1 MKIHRISIK
10 NFAGVRALELSP
22 RAGLLI
28 CGPNGAGKSSVLDGV
43 RAALTGDMARVK
55 LKKEWREMISHGE
68 RVGTVIV
75 EHDGGRAAVTLQ
87 TGKHET
93 DGSLPL
99 ELPVLLDAN
108 RFARMNELERRAFI
122 FALMDLKATPA
133 AVVERMVKNYG
144 ADPALCE
151 KIKPLLNSGFDAALA
166 HAKEETSQARG
177 AWRAIAGEAYGTEK
191 AKGWTPVP
199 VESPSPE
206 EVAALGA
213 VVIDADDAVHRLAGE
228 IGALEERTRQYEAQV
243 ERIKKLNQE
252 AEELPHARTRL
263 ERAQGEL
270 EIWSKRLEE
279 LPPEPGAV
287 DLRPPMACPD
297 CGSMLTLRD
306 GGLHPHS
313 TAKADDAETAT
324 KRQQWKKCVELQKST
339 IANAERAI
347 LAAER
352 AKVDLA
358 DLARV
363 EPASGE
369 AIQAKREAMNEARAA
384 ARKAREALER
394 AKAQQVNAE
403 NVAGLAPRA
412 AEQHA
417 LAQQWEIVAQAL
429 APDGVRT
436 AIVAEALGPLNAA
449 IARHAQAACW
459 PVPQIGADMEI
470 RVGANSLRYS
480 LLSESERWRVD
491 ALITASIAELS
502 GVGLFALD
510 RMDVLDLPAR
520 SELLFWLSDML
531 VEQRIQQVIVA
542 GTLKSK
548 PAELPEG
555 FEAAW
560 IEREPDMADQAK
572 EAE

>member
-28 CGPNGAGKSSVLDGV
+28 CGPNGAGKSSILDGL
-43 RAALTGDMARVK
+43 RAALTGDVARVK

-68 RVGTVIV
+68 KIGTVIV
-75 EHDGGRAAVTLQ
+75 DHDGGRSAVTLQ

-108 RFARMNELERRAFI
+108 RFARMSDLERRAFI
-122 FALMDLKATPA
+122 FALMELKATPTA
-133 AVVERMVKNYG
+133 IVDRMVKNHG
-144 ADPALCE
+144 ADPALC
-151 KIKPLLNSGFDAALA
+151 KQVQPLLNSGFDAALA
-166 HAKEETSQARG
+166 HAKEEVSQARG

-191 AKGWTPVP
+191 AKGWAPAP

-206 EVAALGA
+206 EIAALGV
-213 VVIDADDAVHRLAGE
+213 VVIDADEAAQRLAGE
-228 IGALEERTRQYEAQV
+228 IGALEERTRQYEAQI

-297 CGSMLTLRD
+297 CGSLLTLRD
-306 GGLHPHS
+306 GGLHQHS
-313 TAKADDAETAT
+313 PAKADDDETAT
-324 KRQQWKKCVELQKST
+324 KRQQWKKCIDLQKST

-352 AKVDLA
+352 AKVELTDLV
-358 DLARV
+358 RV

-369 AIQAKREAMNEARAA
+369 AIQAQREAMNEARAT

-394 AKAQQVNAE
+394 AKAQRVNAE

-412 AEQHA
+412 AEQHE
-417 LAQQWEIVAQAL
+417 LAQRWETIAQAL

-436 AIVAEALGPLNAA
+436 AIVAEALDPLNAA
-449 IARHAQAACW
+449 IARNAAAAYW

-470 RVGANSLRYS
+470 RVGSNSLRYS
-480 LLSESERWRVD
+480 LLSESEQWRVD

-510 RMDVLDLPAR
+510 RMDVLDLKAR
-520 SELLFWLSDML
+520 GDLLFWLSD
-531 VEQRIQQVIVA
+531 VITEGRIQQVIVA

-548 PAELPEG
+548 PAELPEH

-560 IEREPDMADQAK
+560 IDREEIE
-572 EAE
+572 EAEAA